1 MARGDE
7 RIRLTITVTPEVHEV
22 FSRMAETAGMSLG
35 RCMGDWLAD
44 TLDGAQFVALK
55 MEQARQSPKLAMREL
70 QATARGHLEDVIAHA
85 DKLRASGWGAG
96 SGGGAAVA
104 PPIPPSSNTGGKSRP
119 RGGKR

>member
-7 RIRLTITVTPEVHEV
+7 RIRLTITVSPEVHEV
-22 FSRMAETAGMSLG
+22 FSRMAETAGVSLG

-70 QATARGHLEDVIAHA
+70 EATARGHLEEVRSGMDR
-85 DKLRASGWGAG
+85 LRATGWGAG
-96 SGGGAAVA
+96 SGGAGASA
-104 PPIPPSSNTGGKSRP
+104 PALPPSSNTGGKSPR